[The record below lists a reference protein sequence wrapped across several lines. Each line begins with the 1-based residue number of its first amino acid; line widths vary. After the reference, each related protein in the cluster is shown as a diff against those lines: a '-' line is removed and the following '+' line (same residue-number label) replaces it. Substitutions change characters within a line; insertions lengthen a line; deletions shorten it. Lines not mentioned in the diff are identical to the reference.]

1 MPNNINI
8 NDTVK
13 LYPKDEAT
21 YEYALLCE
29 YPAKVI
35 NIEFDPETNKVEWVG
50 LEFDFDIDAKLMGK
64 TGDKE
69 DKWSSYDGCK
79 HTGTLGKCA
88 WYDAN
93 IYKFE
98 KIN

>member
-1 MPNNINI
+1 MPNNISI

-13 LYPKDEAT
+13 LYPKNAAA

-35 NIEFDPETNKVEWVG
+35 NIEFDPETNEVEWVG
-50 LEFDFDIDAKLMGK
+50 LEFDFYIDEKIKEKLDRYGRWFSV
-64 TGDKE
+64 DA
-69 DKWSSYDGCK
+69 CN

-88 WYDAN
+88 WYN
-93 IYKFE
+93 INCYGFE
-98 KIN
+98 KIS

>member
-1 MPNNINI
+1 MPNNISI

-13 LYPKDEAT
+13 LYPKDVT
-21 YEYALLCE
+21 THEYALLCE

-50 LEFDFDIDAKLMGK
+50 LEFDFYIDEKI
-64 TGDKE
+64 KE
-69 DKWSSYDGCK
+69 KAGYDGSWFSSNACN

-88 WYDAN
+88 WYDTDS
-93 IYKFE
+93 YDFE
-98 KIN
+98 KIS

>member
-1 MPNNINI
+1 MTNNINI

-13 LYPKDEAT
+13 LYPKDAAV

-35 NIEFDPETNKVEWVG
+35 NIEFDPETNVVEWVG
-50 LEFDFDIDAKLMGK
+50 LEFDFYIDEKIKEKLDRYGHWFS
-64 TGDKE
+64 D
-69 DKWSSYDGCK
+69 DACN

-88 WYDAN
+88 WYNTDS
-93 IYKFE
+93 YDFE
-98 KIN
+98 KIS